1 MGNILNY
8 RTLTFLD
15 VETTHLDPEIGEII
29 QIAILTE
36 DSEGNL
42 KEWSTKIKPQLKL
55 GTYSAKALE
64 INGYNEEDWKDAP
77 FFADVAHLIVSKLQW
92 GPVIGHNVN
101 FDISFVE
108 QCLQRYSGWK
118 KGGRTDYNESIFRLG
133 YPQIDT
139 VALSYL
145 FVPTESQNLNALR
158 EHLDIST
165 EGAHEACKDVRDC
178 RTVFWNI
185 FNKTMDVIGS

>member
-42 KEWSTKIKPQLKL
+42 KEWSTKTKPQLKL

-64 INGYNEEDWKDAP
+64 INGYNEEEWKDAP
-77 FFADVAHLIVSKLQW
+77 SFSEVAETIAKKLRYGPLVAHNI
-92 GPVIGHNVN
+92 N
-101 FDISFVE
+101 FDISHLKASFKRRGWEEVKPGE
-108 QCLQRYSGWK
+108 KYGSGNK
-118 KGGRTDYNESIFRLG
+118 KFNPG
-133 YPQIDT
+133 YQ
-139 VALSYL
+139 
-145 FVPTESQNLNALR
+145 Q
-158 EHLDIST
+158 
-165 EGAHEACKDVRDC
+165 
-178 RTVFWNI
+178 
-185 FNKTMDVIGS
+185 

>member
-77 FFADVAHLIVSKLQW
+77 FFADIAHLIVSKLQW
-92 GPVIGHNVN
+92 GPIIGHN
-101 FDISFVE
+101 SFS
-108 QCLQRYSGWK
+108 QI
-118 KGGRTDYNESIFRLG
+118 GR
-133 YPQIDT
+133 
-139 VALSYL
+139 
-145 FVPTESQNLNALR
+145 
-158 EHLDIST
+158 
-165 EGAHEACKDVRDC
+165 AHV
-178 RTVFWNI
+178 
-185 FNKTMDVIGS
+185 